1 MKHWDKYDLG
11 GIFDV
16 FDFDK
21 KMALINLDMIYEYA
35 VKLDTIV
42 TEESNLEE
50 WVKMKLTRIEQNVSD
65 VAHSLEG
72 WEKFDEGGM
81 IFKKQLLSI
90 SKYAHKL
97 IEMIKG
103 GSKLM
108 SWQENKLAV
117 SANDIDNLYH
127 HLDYKVGNRA
137 SQKKFATGGMMKY
150 PDLSSETPIVINEP
164 DNQKISEIDIALIDI
179 ALVRQ
184 DLGIEKT
191 KIGSSNDAYQIF
203 KQLWNK
209 DSINVREE
217 MNVLFLNNANEPI
230 GYYEHTKGAIN
241 STLVDVEM
249 IAALALKTLSKGVI
263 LAHNHPSGNNKP
275 SEADIKLYQQVKTA
289 LKMFNVT
296 VLDSMILVP
305 NSDNYYS
312 LADNGYEMGGMVLSN
327 KEIIKNID
335 FSDNTDRR
343 LGRYD
348 FSFETEDSEG
358 ASILDYDGYIIEA
371 PSSSRMN
378 DEIEWGQNVPED
390 WENAEKYILDE
401 FYNWKLKRFK
411 TGGGVDSYNLD
422 NEINQLYKKSGFINS
437 DFNWKLKLLEML
449 QDQSIEAYNIYK
461 KLSKEQKEDVLQQQ
475 FEIDNDMGSYGDED
489 IKTSKQNLKI
499 ILEDAKNGKKYAK
512 GGGVGEYKVGDTFIG
527 TPNAKYDASWQ
538 LFKPSTSYVIDNK
551 TNKIISIHNTPY
563 DAIVERDNTNPNFK
577 THFKVYPKEHYKET
591 GGGVDDKKLYE
602 IVFEDVF
609 SFAIAKREAN
619 LTNSQYNK
627 ALQQIKDKTIVVD
640 RFNKSSGVH
649 EQLRIKEIK
658 PIFAKGGG
666 VDYKIVAFP
675 EAFMYKYFVVDE
687 DNDNYLTVQAD
698 MFDKWKNASKIE
710 KAEYYSEWIPK
721 NEMVEVMAKGGGVG
735 EILSGI
741 DTKKYSVVTKNWG
754 DIHIIPTSDNFW
766 DEIKI
771 LLDKSNIKY
780 TTERYDVGT
789 EYFKIKDENKYAK
802 GGGVGEIDMNDIEK
816 QANFYTDE
824 SRWTTKPTIE
834 KFDKEIM
841 EYQDLKLQ
849 LDNNQIRPSKIIGTG
864 FKPQYAR
871 ALAYKWIN
879 ERILVAK
886 RAIEILIERQKQS
899 KEGDISNLQK
909 KIDYINK
916 NYDGVTAS
924 KTYSDNRIQVVSP
937 YFNTLNE
944 IKRKEFEGSGLM
956 ERYGNTSSYVLYSNN
971 IYEMGGGVSSELS
984 EPQKEFSKSAEMLVR
999 ENLQNGEICM
1009 CKLKKILGHE
1019 PNYPKQVVGSLVLE
1033 KAYLRNF
1040 YKI

>member
-11 GIFDV
+11 GVFDV

-35 VKLDTIV
+35 VKLDIIV

-90 SKYAHKL
+90 SKYANKL

-108 SWQENKLAV
+108 SWQENKLAI

-137 SQKKFATGGMMKY
+137 SKNKFATGGIMKY

-164 DNQKISEIDIALIDI
+164 NNQKISEIDIALIDI

-184 DLGIEKT
+184 DFSVEKT
-191 KIGSSNDAYQIF
+191 KIGSSKDAYEIF

-209 DSINVREE
+209 ESINVREE

-241 STLVDVEM
+241 ATLVDVEM
-249 IAALALKTLSKGVI
+249 IGALALKTLSKGVI
-263 LAHNHPSGNNKP
+263 LAHNHPSGNNRP

-411 TGGGVDSYNLD
+411 NGGGVESKILIAEYKDNSYYF
-422 NEINQLYKKSGFINS
+422 EPKTGKFYINIV
-437 DFNWKLKLLEML
+437 
-449 QDQSIEAYNIYK
+449 
-461 KLSKEQKEDVLQQQ
+461 DVLGNRWNT
-475 FEIDNDMGSYGDED
+475 IKANTIED
-489 IKTSKQNLKI
+489 IDTSKWKFT
-499 ILEDAKNGKKYAK
+499 KKGLDLFPEVMEYAN
-512 GGGVGEYKVGDTFIG
+512 GGGVGHGISKYQVGYVNELENNPKSKSFWTDNLKEAEEFAKSIKRGYSKISKLEKNGYNSFEYYIDGMATYMQDYFDTIPKRYANGGGVGNYKVGDTFIG
-527 TPNAKYDASWQ
+527 NPNAKYDESWQ
-538 LFKPSTSYVIDNK
+538 LYKPSISYVIDNK

-563 DAIVERDNTNPNFK
+563 EAIKEREILSVKLNKPNLK
-577 THFKVYPKEHYKET
+577 LHYEVKPKEYYKET
-591 GGGVDDKKLYE
+591 GGG
-602 IVFEDVF
+602 I
-609 SFAIAKREAN
+609 
-619 LTNSQYNK
+619 
-627 ALQQIKDKTIVVD
+627 
-640 RFNKSSGVH
+640 
-649 EQLRIKEIK
+649 
-658 PIFAKGGG
+658 
-666 VDYKIVAFP
+666 
-675 EAFMYKYFVVDE
+675 
-687 DNDNYLTVQAD
+687 
-698 MFDKWKNASKIE
+698 
-710 KAEYYSEWIPK
+710 
-721 NEMVEVMAKGGGVG
+721 
-735 EILSGI
+735 
-741 DTKKYSVVTKNWG
+741 
-754 DIHIIPTSDNFW
+754 
-766 DEIKI
+766 
-771 LLDKSNIKY
+771 
-780 TTERYDVGT
+780 
-789 EYFKIKDENKYAK
+789 
-802 GGGVGEIDMNDIEK
+802 
-816 QANFYTDE
+816 
-824 SRWTTKPTIE
+824 
-834 KFDKEIM
+834 
-841 EYQDLKLQ
+841 EYQDDLK
-849 LDNNQIRPSKIIGTG
+849 S
-864 FKPQYAR
+864 
-871 ALAYKWIN
+871 
-879 ERILVAK
+879 
-886 RAIEILIERQKQS
+886 
-899 KEGDISNLQK
+899 
-909 KIDYINK
+909 
-916 NYDGVTAS
+916 AS
-924 KTYSDNRIQVVSP
+924 
-937 YFNTLNE
+937 
-944 IKRKEFEGSGLM
+944 
-956 ERYGNTSSYVLYSNN
+956 
-971 IYEMGGGVSSELS
+971 
-984 EPQKEFSKSAEMLVR
+984 KEFSKSAEMLVR
-999 ENLQNGEICM
+999 ENLQNGEICI
-1009 CKLKKILGHE
+1009 CKLTKILGHE

>member
-11 GIFDV
+11 GVFDV

-35 VKLDTIV
+35 IKLDTIV

-50 WVKMKLTRIEQNVSD
+50 WVKMKLTRVEQNVSD

-108 SWQENKLAV
+108 SWQENKLAI

-150 PDLSSETPIVINEP
+150 PDLSNETPIVINEP
-164 DNQKISEIDIALIDI
+164 NNQKISEIDIALIDI

-191 KIGSSNDAYQIF
+191 KIGSSDDAYQIF

-241 STLVDVEM
+241 ATLVDVEM
-249 IAALALKTLSKGVI
+249 IGALALKTLSKGVI

-411 TGGGVDSYNLD
+411 NGGGVGEMTRNEIENKIDGLKLQLAKEKKRISAYEISERGKYNKLWQEKVAPLQKKLENLSELWGKSKYAKGGGIEVVGKGNKGAFRKREYDGMSENDVIGFWESRGYKISKTKSEGKLKPYTFYINKYANGGGVGSYNLD
-422 NEINQLYKKSGFINS
+422 DEINKLYEKSGFINT

-449 QDQSIEAYNIYK
+449 QDQSIEAYNIYQ
-461 KLSKEQKEDVLQQQ
+461 KLSKEQKEDVLQEQ
-475 FEIDNDMGSYGDED
+475 FELDNDMGSYGDED

-512 GGGVGEYKVGDTFIG
+512 GGGV
-527 TPNAKYDASWQ
+527 
-538 LFKPSTSYVIDNK
+538 
-551 TNKIISIHNTPY
+551 
-563 DAIVERDNTNPNFK
+563 
-577 THFKVYPKEHYKET
+577 
-591 GGGVDDKKLYE
+591 
-602 IVFEDVF
+602 
-609 SFAIAKREAN
+609 
-619 LTNSQYNK
+619 
-627 ALQQIKDKTIVVD
+627 
-640 RFNKSSGVH
+640 
-649 EQLRIKEIK
+649 
-658 PIFAKGGG
+658 
-666 VDYKIVAFP
+666 DYKIVAFP

-687 DNDNYLTVQAD
+687 DNDNYLTVQED

-735 EILSGI
+735 EIKFEELVGNKFSIKRGSGTKTTTWEKEDLLEEIKGVIEHELFDRDFYYNWTDEGAEYYNIFDKYTLTPMLKDI
-741 DTKKYSVVTKNWG
+741 DKTLNEYFVMKKTPYNNILEFKEHSKIQSIKELGQGYIDNWFKTNPHISPMLRNDYKKYREKYAGVT
-754 DIHIIPTSDNFW
+754 P
-766 DEIKI
+766 
-771 LLDKSNIKY
+771 
-780 TTERYDVGT
+780 
-789 EYFKIKDENKYAK
+789 YAK
-802 GGGVGEIDMNDIEK
+802 GGKINSGREAMFKSQEPHEQRYK
-816 QANFYTDE
+816 RKRE
-824 SRWTTKPTIE
+824 W
-834 KFDKEIM
+834 KE
-841 EYQDLKLQ
+841 
-849 LDNNQIRPSKIIGTG
+849 
-864 FKPQYAR
+864 
-871 ALAYKWIN
+871 YK
-879 ERILVAK
+879 
-886 RAIEILIERQKQS
+886 
-899 KEGDISNLQK
+899 KEGWFGDW
-909 KIDYINK
+909 
-916 NYDGVTAS
+916 
-924 KTYSDNRIQVVSP
+924 
-937 YFNTLNE
+937 
-944 IKRKEFEGSGLM
+944 
-956 ERYGNTSSYVLYSNN
+956 
-971 IYEMGGGVSSELS
+971 YEMGGNVSSELS

-1019 PNYPKQVVGSLVLE
+1019 PNYPKQVIGSLVLE

>member
-11 GIFDV
+11 GVFDV

-35 VKLDTIV
+35 VKLDIIV
-42 TEESNLEE
+42 SEESQLED

-150 PDLSSETPIVINEP
+150 PDLSNETPIVINEP

-312 LADNGYEMGGMVLSN
+312 LADNGYEMGGSLSFERGGSVYRIVEGYDHY
-327 KEIIKNID
+327 KGMPLYQVIG
-335 FSDNTDRR
+335 DNDYVGEYHTDRK
-343 LGRYD
+343 D
-348 FSFETEDSEG
+348 
-358 ASILDYDGYIIEA
+358 
-371 PSSSRMN
+371 
-378 DEIEWGQNVPED
+378 
-390 WENAEKYILDE
+390 AEKE
-401 FYNWKLKRFK
+401 
-411 TGGGVDSYNLD
+411 
-422 NEINQLYKKSGFINS
+422 
-437 DFNWKLKLLEML
+437 L
-449 QDQSIEAYNIYK
+449 QELI
-461 KLSKEQKEDVLQQQ
+461 
-475 FEIDNDMGSYGDED
+475 
-489 IKTSKQNLKI
+489 
-499 ILEDAKNGKKYAK
+499 
-512 GGGVGEYKVGDTFIG
+512 GGVGENIKSYRYGFDTYIQVDGTNYGGKLVLGRGKVKGKENIYLSHIDWDENNVPENSEEIEEYVDKNLNNLLQ
-527 TPNAKYDASWQ
+527 NAQ
-538 LFKPSTSYVIDNK
+538 
-551 TNKIISIHNTPY
+551 
-563 DAIVERDNTNPNFK
+563 
-577 THFKVYPKEHYKET
+577 
-591 GGGVDDKKLYE
+591 
-602 IVFEDVF
+602 
-609 SFAIAKREAN
+609 
-619 LTNSQYNK
+619 QYN
-627 ALQQIKDKTIVVD
+627 
-640 RFNKSSGVH
+640 N
-649 EQLRIKEIK
+649 
-658 PIFAKGGG
+658 
-666 VDYKIVAFP
+666 
-675 EAFMYKYFVVDE
+675 
-687 DNDNYLTVQAD
+687 
-698 MFDKWKNASKIE
+698 
-710 KAEYYSEWIPK
+710 
-721 NEMVEVMAKGGGVG
+721 GGGVG
-735 EILSGI
+735 EIKFEELIGKKFSIEKGSGHT
-741 DTKKYSVVTKNWG
+741 TKTWSKE
-754 DIHIIPTSDNFW
+754 DLLE
-766 DEIKI
+766 EIKRVI
-771 LLDKSNIKY
+771 KHNLFDKDFYYNW
-780 TTERYDVGT
+780 TNEGT
-789 EYFKIKDENKYAK
+789 EYSNIFDKYTLNPMIDDIDNTLNKYFVFKNTAYSPSPFQKILIFEIENDRLYIDNWFKTNTHISSTLRNDYKKYREKYAGVTPYAK
-802 GGGVGEIDMNDIEK
+802 GGKINSGREAMFKSQEPHEQRYK
-816 QANFYTDE
+816 RKRE
-824 SRWTTKPTIE
+824 W
-834 KFDKEIM
+834 KE
-841 EYQDLKLQ
+841 
-849 LDNNQIRPSKIIGTG
+849 
-864 FKPQYAR
+864 
-871 ALAYKWIN
+871 YK
-879 ERILVAK
+879 
-886 RAIEILIERQKQS
+886 
-899 KEGDISNLQK
+899 KEGWFGDWYEMGGNVSNLQK

-944 IKRKEFEGSGLM
+944 IKRKEFGGSGLM
-956 ERYGNTSSYVLYSNN
+956 ERYGNTSSYVLYSNQN
-971 IYEMGGGVSSELS
+971 YEMGGNVSSELS

-1009 CKLKKILGHE
+1009 CKLRKILGHE